1 VFGCAVDDPG
11 QPSTLDSA
19 GHVPRSL
26 VADEAFGWTDGGPVR
41 RRYADTVIYEVHV
54 KGFTMRH
61 PAVPAPR
68 PPNSAG

>member
-1 VFGCAVDDPG
+1 
-11 QPSTLDSA
+11 
-19 GHVPRSL
+19 VPRSL